1 VPLDGGHIFRD
12 LVQLVF
18 ERVVN
23 PSEAEKLTKTAVAFL
38 AWLVLA
44 SLVITV
50 MAPFTH
56 WFSI

>member
-1 VPLDGGHIFRD
+1 
-12 LVQLVF
+12 
-18 ERVVN
+18 VVN